1 MFMIK
6 PHPLIMI
13 LNRGTFLLLYY
24 MFGLFIIN
32 ILVRYSE
39 IDSKILVKKQLTALV
54 MTEWKRNPK

>member
-39 IDSKILVKKQLTALV
+39 IDSKILVK
-54 MTEWKRNPK
+54 NS